1 MEYLELD
8 NGDNLECMNH
18 LNGRVD
24 AITNNN
30 NNNKNLNFNNAIIKA
45 SEHQT
50 NIISRNIDSTEVS
63 KLFFSLKNIDLLQQ
77 GIRNK
82 ILNVTY
88 GKINISR
95 QSDDELKI
103 IMRSIYFQYG
113 QNRNINIIEQVL
125 ELNTLVI
132 EWSVPQIIS
141 NFKQSQQYIKD
152 ISTLPEPLERSI
164 LPSTKGTKTLNITN
178 MY

>member
-1 MEYLELD
+1 MEYLKLD
-8 NGDNLECMNH
+8 ESNPILHRMNF

-24 AITNNN
+24 AISNNN
-30 NNNKNLNFNNAIIKA
+30 NLNIEKANIKA
-45 SEHQT
+45 SEHQG
-50 NIISRNIDSTEVS
+50 NIISRNLDSTDVS
-63 KLFFSLKNIDLLQQ
+63 KIFFSVDNINILQR

-82 ILNVTY
+82 ILNMTN

-113 QNRNINIIEQVL
+113 KNNNTNIRGQIL
-125 ELNTLVI
+125 ELNTRVI
-132 EWSVPQIIS
+132 EWSVPEIIS
-141 NFKQSQQYIKD
+141 NYKQSQHYLKD
-152 ISTLPEPLERSI
+152 ISTLPEPLDRSI
-164 LPSTKGTKTLNITN
+164 LPSKKGTKTLNVTN

>member
-8 NGDNLECMNH
+8 EENSLKDMNY
-18 LNGRVD
+18 LNGRID
-24 AITNNN
+24 AVTINNL
-30 NNNKNLNFNNAIIKA
+30 KFDNAINKA
-45 SEHQT
+45 SEHQA
-50 NIISRNIDSTEVS
+50 NIISRNLDSTEVS

-82 ILNVTY
+82 ILNVTN

-113 QNRNINIIEQVL
+113 QNRNDNIKGQVL
-125 ELNTLVI
+125 DLNTRVI
-132 EWSVPQIIS
+132 EWSVPEIIS

-164 LPSTKGTKTLNITN
+164 LPSKKGTKTLNITN

>member
-8 NGDNLECMNH
+8 EKNPILNRINF

-24 AITNNN
+24 AISNNN
-30 NNNKNLNFNNAIIKA
+30 NLNIEKANIKA
-45 SEHQT
+45 SEHQG
-50 NIISRNIDSTEVS
+50 NIISRNLDSTDVS
-63 KLFFSLKNIDLLQQ
+63 KIFFSVDNINILQR

-82 ILNVTY
+82 ILNMTN

-113 QNRNINIIEQVL
+113 KNNNTNIRGQIL
-125 ELNTLVI
+125 ELNTRVI
-132 EWSVPQIIS
+132 EWSVPEIIS
-141 NFKQSQQYIKD
+141 NYKQSQHYLKD
-152 ISTLPEPLERSI
+152 ISTLPEPLDRSI
-164 LPSTKGTKTLNITN
+164 LPSKKGTKTLNVTN

>member
-8 NGDNLECMNH
+8 EENSLKDTNL

-24 AITNNN
+24 AVTINNL
-30 NNNKNLNFNNAIIKA
+30 KFNNAFNKA
-45 SEHQT
+45 SEHQA
-50 NIISRNIDSTEVS
+50 NIISRSLDSTEVS

-82 ILNVTY
+82 ILNVTN

-113 QNRNINIIEQVL
+113 QNRNENIKEQVL
-125 ELNTLVI
+125 DLNTRVI

-164 LPSTKGTKTLNITN
+164 LPSKKGTKTLNITN

>member
-8 NGDNLECMNH
+8 EENSLKDMNY

-24 AITNNN
+24 AVTINNL
-30 NNNKNLNFNNAIIKA
+30 KFDNAVNTA
-45 SEHQT
+45 SEHQA
-50 NIISRNIDSTEVS
+50 NIISRNLDSTEVS

-82 ILNVTY
+82 ILNVTN

-113 QNRNINIIEQVL
+113 QNRNEN
-125 ELNTLVI
+125 
-132 EWSVPQIIS
+132 
-141 NFKQSQQYIKD
+141 IKD
-152 ISTLPEPLERSI
+152 ISTLPEPLERSV
-164 LPSTKGTKTLNITN
+164 LPSKKGTKTLNITN

>member
-8 NGDNLECMNH
+8 EENSLKDMNY
-18 LNGRVD
+18 LNGRID
-24 AITNNN
+24 AVTINNL
-30 NNNKNLNFNNAIIKA
+30 KFDNAINKA
-45 SEHQT
+45 SEHQA
-50 NIISRNIDSTEVS
+50 NIISRNLDSTEVS

-82 ILNVTY
+82 ILIVTN

-113 QNRNINIIEQVL
+113 QNRNDNIKGQVL
-125 ELNTLVI
+125 DLNTRVI
-132 EWSVPQIIS
+132 EWSVPEIIS

-164 LPSTKGTKTLNITN
+164 LPSKKGTKTLNITN

>member
-8 NGDNLECMNH
+8 EENSLKDTNL

-24 AITNNN
+24 AVTINN
-30 NNNKNLNFNNAIIKA
+30 LRFNNAVNKA
-45 SEHQT
+45 SEHQA
-50 NIISRNIDSTEVS
+50 NIISRSLDCTEVS
-63 KLFFSLKNIDLLQQ
+63 KLFFSLNNIDLLQQ

-82 ILNVTY
+82 ILNVTN

-113 QNRNINIIEQVL
+113 QNRNENIKEQVL
-125 ELNTLVI
+125 DLNTRVI

-164 LPSTKGTKTLNITN
+164 LPSKKGTKTLNITN

>member
-8 NGDNLECMNH
+8 ERNPILKRMNF

-24 AITNNN
+24 AISDDN
-30 NNNKNLNFNNAIIKA
+30 NFNIKKANIKA
-45 SEHQT
+45 SEHQG
-50 NIISRNIDSTEVS
+50 NIISRNLDSTEVS
-63 KLFFSLKNIDLLQQ
+63 KIFFSINNIDILQR

-82 ILNVTY
+82 ILNMTN

-113 QNRNINIIEQVL
+113 KNSINNIREQIL
-125 ELNTLVI
+125 ELNTRVI
-132 EWSVPQIIS
+132 EWSVPEIIS
-141 NFKQSQQYIKD
+141 NYKQSQHYLKD
-152 ISTLPEPLERSI
+152 ISTLPEPLERSV
-164 LPSTKGTKTLNITN
+164 LPSKKGKITLNVTN

>member
-8 NGDNLECMNH
+8 EENSLKDTNL

-24 AITNNN
+24 AVTINNL
-30 NNNKNLNFNNAIIKA
+30 KFNNAVNKA
-45 SEHQT
+45 SEHQS
-50 NIISRNIDSTEVS
+50 NIISRSMDCTEVS

-82 ILNVTY
+82 ILNVTN

-113 QNRNINIIEQVL
+113 QNRNENIKEQVL
-125 ELNTLVI
+125 DLNTRVI
-132 EWSVPQIIS
+132 EWSVPEIIS

-152 ISTLPEPLERSI
+152 ISTLPEPLERSV
-164 LPSTKGTKTLNITN
+164 LPSKKGTKTLNITN

>member
-8 NGDNLECMNH
+8 EKNPILNRMNF

-24 AITNNN
+24 AISNNN
-30 NNNKNLNFNNAIIKA
+30 NLNIEKANIKA
-45 SEHQT
+45 SEHQG
-50 NIISRNIDSTEVS
+50 NIISRNLDSTDVS
-63 KLFFSLKNIDLLQQ
+63 KIFFSVDNINILQR

-82 ILNVTY
+82 ILNMTN

-113 QNRNINIIEQVL
+113 KNNNTNIRGQIL
-125 ELNTLVI
+125 ELNTRVI
-132 EWSVPQIIS
+132 EWSVPEIIS
-141 NFKQSQQYIKD
+141 NYKQSQHYLKD
-152 ISTLPEPLERSI
+152 ISTLPEPLDRSI
-164 LPSTKGTKTLNITN
+164 LPSKKGTKTLNVTN

>member
-1 MEYLELD
+1 VLSTFTASSVIEAR
-8 NGDNLECMNH
+8 
-18 LNGRVD
+18 RVTASCRLVSEDIICSICFCND
-24 AITNNN
+24 AC
-30 NNNKNLNFNNAIIKA
+30 LSAISLIC
-45 SEHQT
+45 
-50 NIISRNIDSTEVS
+50 
-63 KLFFSLKNIDLLQQ
+63 LFSLKNIDLLQQ

>member
-8 NGDNLECMNH
+8 EKNPILNRMNF

-24 AITNNN
+24 AISNNN
-30 NNNKNLNFNNAIIKA
+30 NLNIEKANIEA
-45 SEHQT
+45 SEHQG
-50 NIISRNIDSTEVS
+50 NIISRNLDSTDVS
-63 KLFFSLKNIDLLQQ
+63 KIFFSVDNINILQR

-82 ILNVTY
+82 ILNMTN

-113 QNRNINIIEQVL
+113 KNNNTNIRGQIL
-125 ELNTLVI
+125 ELNTRVI
-132 EWSVPQIIS
+132 EWSVPEIIS
-141 NFKQSQQYIKD
+141 NYKQSQHYLKD
-152 ISTLPEPLERSI
+152 ISTLPEPLDRSI
-164 LPSTKGTKTLNITN
+164 LPSKKGTKTLNVTN

>member
-1 MEYLELD
+1 MEYFELD
-8 NGDNLECMNH
+8 QGNPVLKRMNF

-24 AITNNN
+24 AISVDN
-30 NNNKNLNFNNAIIKA
+30 NLNIKNANIIA
-45 SEHQT
+45 SEHQG
-50 NIISRNIDSTEVS
+50 NIISRNLDCTEIS
-63 KLFFSLKNIDLLQQ
+63 KIFFSNYNIDILQS

-82 ILNVTY
+82 ILNITN

-113 QNRNINIIEQVL
+113 KNSTNNIREQIL
-125 ELNTLVI
+125 DLNVRVI
-132 EWSVPQIIS
+132 EWSVPEIIS
-141 NFKQSQQYIKD
+141 NYKQSQQYLKD
-152 ISTLPEPLERSI
+152 ISTLPEPLDRSI
-164 LPSTKGTKTLNITN
+164 LPSKKGTKTLNITN

>member
-8 NGDNLECMNH
+8 EENSLKDMNY
-18 LNGRVD
+18 LNGRID
-24 AITNNN
+24 AVTINNL
-30 NNNKNLNFNNAIIKA
+30 KFDNAINKA
-45 SEHQT
+45 SEHQA
-50 NIISRNIDSTEVS
+50 NIISRNLDSTEVS

-82 ILNVTY
+82 ILNVTN

-113 QNRNINIIEQVL
+113 QNRNENIKEQVL
-125 ELNTLVI
+125 DLNTRVI
-132 EWSVPQIIS
+132 EWSVPEIIS

-164 LPSTKGTKTLNITN
+164 LPSKKGTKTLNITN